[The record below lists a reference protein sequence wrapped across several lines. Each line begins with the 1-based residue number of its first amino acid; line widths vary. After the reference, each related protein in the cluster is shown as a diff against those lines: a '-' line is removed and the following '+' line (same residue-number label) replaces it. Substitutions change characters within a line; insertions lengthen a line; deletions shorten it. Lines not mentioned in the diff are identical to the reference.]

1 MHIVYLYLASGT
13 PLGDFHTPDPLCP
26 LYIQIMPYATAAQDN
41 LSREKWATYNCCQC
55 SSVVWFS

>member
-41 LSREKWATYNCCQC
+41 LSREK
-55 SSVVWFS
+55 